1 MNEAIRNMYERRSVR
16 KFDAEQVERN
26 ALLQVLDAG
35 LHAPS
40 AKNQQPW
47 FFAAVQKEEGIA
59 DIRRVC
65 ADACGFAPDLDP
77 FYAAPTVIVVFTDPS
92 GADPVKDASL
102 AMQNMM
108 LAAHSIGLG
117 SCWVNCVKVGFLTEE
132 GKAVSK
138 AWGVPEGYIPVG
150 SLALGK
156 PAADYVPR
164 EKEIREKYVIVE

>member
-1 MNEAIRNMYERRSVR
+1 MILAITNKEKRDYLSALNAKVR
-16 KFDAEQVERN
+16 GAE
-26 ALLQVLDAG
+26 G
-35 LHAPS
+35 T
-40 AKNQQPW
+40 
-47 FFAAVQKEEGIA
+47 
-59 DIRRVC
+59 
-65 ADACGFAPDLDP
+65 DP
-77 FYAAPTVIVVFTDPS
+77 FYGAPVVLVVLHNKETSWLGVYD
-92 GADPVKDASL
+92 GSL
-102 AMQNMM
+102 VMENMM